1 MSTQCLGF
9 CQPIDLE
16 GFWNGDIKVFCS
28 SEDLQFVAGKEQ
40 MVVRGTRKVGYFLES
55 LTVTSKQQK
64 SIFLHGHKY
73 VVGVAVEVG
82 LEKI

>member
-1 MSTQCLGF
+1 
-9 CQPIDLE
+9 
-16 GFWNGDIKVFCS
+16 
-28 SEDLQFVAGKEQ
+28 
-40 MVVRGTRKVGYFLES
+40 LES
-55 LTVTSKQQK
+55 RTVTSKQQK